1 VSLRK
6 WLIEVLKVADI
17 SLDIFYKY
25 ETLAAD
31 LFAIFSLVIEAGTDD
46 KRNLCWNSISLS
58 SSNRN

>member
-1 VSLRK
+1 MA
-6 WLIEVLKVADI
+6 EI
-17 SLDIFYKY
+17 SLNLFYKY

-31 LFAIFSLVIEAGTDD
+31 LFAIFTLVSEAGTDD

>member
-1 VSLRK
+1 MA
-6 WLIEVLKVADI
+6 EI
-17 SLDIFYKY
+17 SLNLFYKY

-31 LFAIFSLVIEAGTDD
+31 LFAIFTLVIEAGTDD